1 MFRTEASATPASSA
15 QVSLHKRHR
24 VRGVENIGLCRYL
37 GVEVDIYLH
46 IYTATVCDITILII
60 TTLHDKCIQTRC
72 PHINHR
78 TRQRELS
85 CQSLANI
92 SNYLIFYALM

>member
-24 VRGVENIGLCRYL
+24 VRGVENIDLCRYL

-72 PHINHR
+72 VI
-78 TRQRELS
+78 
-85 CQSLANI
+85 I
-92 SNYLIFYALM
+92 SIIEPDNGSFHVRVLQIYLII

>member
-24 VRGVENIGLCRYL
+24 VRGVENIELCRYL
-37 GVEVDIYLH
+37 AVDIYLH

-72 PHINHR
+72 VHISTIIEPDNGSFHVR
-78 TRQRELS
+78 VLQ
-85 CQSLANI
+85 I
-92 SNYLIFYALM
+92 YLII

>member
-1 MFRTEASATPASSA
+1 MFRTEASAPPASSA

-37 GVEVDIYLH
+37 GVDIYLH
-46 IYTATVCDITILII
+46 IYISTVCDITILII

-72 PHINHR
+72 VHISIIEPDNGSFHVR
-78 TRQRELS
+78 VLQ
-85 CQSLANI
+85 I
-92 SNYLIFYALM
+92 YLII